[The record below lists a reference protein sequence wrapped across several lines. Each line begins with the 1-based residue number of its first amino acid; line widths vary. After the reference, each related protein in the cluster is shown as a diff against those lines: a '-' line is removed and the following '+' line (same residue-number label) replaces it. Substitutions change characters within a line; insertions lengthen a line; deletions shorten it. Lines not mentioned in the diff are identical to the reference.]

1 MLQILTAGA
10 MLFSTLAAPAHTP
23 KADPPPADKM
33 SIEVASANGSGCADD
48 TASITISPDNQAFTI
63 SYSEYTAQVGVGA
76 DPTDFRKNCQISLN
90 VHVPSGYT
98 YAIASTD
105 YRGYYRL
112 AAGATGVEQA
122 GYYFQGY
129 SGTARARHD
138 FAGPTDGD
146 WQTTDQVGIGSLT
159 FLKCG
164 DTRFLNINTELR
176 VSAGKS
182 DPKTT
187 TSVMTM
193 DSTDTSLDTIYHLA
207 WKKC

>member
-10 MLFSTLAAPAHTP
+10 MLFSTLAAPAHAP
-23 KADPPPADKM
+23 KVDPPPADKM
-33 SIEVASANGSGCADD
+33 SIEVASANGSGCADN

-76 DPTDFRKNCQISLN
+76 DPTEFRKNCQISLN

-138 FAGPTDGD
+138 FAGPAEGD
-146 WQTTDQVGIGSLT
+146 WQTTDRVGIDSLT

-187 TSVMTM
+187 TSLMTM